1 MRKQQMPAAD
11 RRHWYLTTAL
21 ELEEKLKIDPN
32 KKFVKLYKQLDL

>member
-1 MRKQQMPAAD
+1 MRKQMPAAD

-21 ELEEKLKIDPN
+21 ELEGKLKIDPN